1 MSIRI
6 LKKIMQDQK
15 SVSPDHFKEI
25 LDSALEEYDII
36 REVLDREESGHIIV
50 EKDTYKVVFINKTV
64 TKMVPF
70 SYTSQFPS
78 GSSKCFTDYIK
89 DPDVKKYFSRV
100 LSGDEGFS
108 CRDFSFGDADV
119 KTVRISFMP
128 FMSHDR
134 ELMDIRFDDITES
147 LKKEMKLRN
156 TEALASMT
164 TMAAGVAHEI
174 KNPLA
179 AMKIYTSLLRKAIN
193 GEKPKDKERCQEF
206 IDTIEE
212 ETERLNEIAVDFLF
226 AVKPIDLHLK
236 MDSLN
241 DIHQDNLDFV
251 EVEALE
257 KNITIETRMQKFLP
271 NLMLDRKL
279 LRRALL
285 NMINNSFYAMK
296 KGKGTLV
303 IETKTDGDM
312 VRVNIADNGCGMSEE
327 QKKRI
332 FEPYFTTKAESG
344 TGLGLTAVLK
354 IMNAHSG
361 EISLESR
368 EGMGTVFSLSFPVPQ
383 SQRKVLGKKED

>member
-6 LKKIMQDQK
+6 LKKILQDNKQM
-15 SVSPDHFKEI
+15 STEHFREV
-25 LDSALEEYDII
+25 LDSAMTEYDII
-36 REVLDREESGHIIV
+36 REVLDREDSGHIIV
-50 EKDTYKVVFINKTV
+50 EKTDYKVVFINRTV

-70 SYTSQFPS
+70 CYSAQYAS
-78 GSSKCFTDYIK
+78 GSSKVFTDYIK
-89 DPDVKKYFSRV
+89 DPDVKKYFEKV
-100 LSGDEGFS
+100 LSGEEGYS

-134 ELMDIRFDDITES
+134 ELIDIRFDDITDV

-179 AMKIYTSLLRKAIN
+179 AMKIYTSLLRKAVN
-193 GEKPKDKERCQEF
+193 GDKPKDKERCQEF
-206 IDTIEE
+206 IDIIEQ

-226 AVKPIDLHLK
+226 AVKPIDIHLK
-236 MDSLN
+236 MDSIN
-241 DIHQDNLDFV
+241 DVLGDILEFV

-257 KNITIETRMQKFLP
+257 KNIEIEKRFDKFLP
-271 NLMLDRKL
+271 TLMLDRKL

-285 NMINNSFYAMK
+285 NLINNSFFAMK
-296 KGKGTLV
+296 DGKGKLI
-303 IETKTDGDM
+303 IETKMDGDS

-368 EGMGTVFSLSFPVPQ
+368 EGTGTVFSLRFPVPQ
-383 SQRKVLGKKED
+383 SQRKALGKKEV

>member
-6 LKKIMQDQK
+6 LKKIMADQK
-15 SVSPDHFKEI
+15 KVSPEHFREV
-25 LDSALEEYDII
+25 LDSAMTEYDII
-36 REVLDREESGHIIV
+36 REVLDREDSGHIIV
-50 EKDTYKVVFINKTV
+50 EKKDYKVVFINKTV
-64 TKMVPF
+64 GKMVPF
-70 SYTSQFPS
+70 SYSAQYQMN
-78 GSSKCFTDYIK
+78 GSKFFTDYIK
-89 DPDVKKYFSRV
+89 DPDVKKYFERV
-100 LSGDEGFS
+100 LSGEEGYS
-108 CRDFSFGDADV
+108 IRDFSFGDSDV

-128 FMSHDR
+128 FMSHDT
-134 ELMDIRFDDITES
+134 EFIDIRFDDITDS

-179 AMKIYTSLLRKAIN
+179 AMKIYTSLLRKAVM
-193 GEKPKDKERCQEF
+193 GDKPNSKERCAEF
-206 IDTIEE
+206 IDIIEQ

-226 AVKPIDLHLK
+226 AVKPIDIHLK
-236 MDSLN
+236 MDSIN
-241 DIHQDNLDFV
+241 DVLRDILDFV
-251 EVEALE
+251 DVEALE
-257 KNITIETRMQKFLP
+257 KNIEIETRFDRFLP
-271 NLMLDRKL
+271 TLMLDRKL

-285 NMINNSFYAMK
+285 NMINNSFFAMK
-296 KGKGTLV
+296 KVKGRLV
-303 IETKTDGDM
+303 IETKLDGDN

-368 EGMGTVFSLSFPVPQ
+368 EGMGTVFSLKFPVPQ
-383 SQRKVLGKKED
+383 SQRKVLGNKEE